1 MKAIVNSL
9 ELVHEVSALLNSS
22 LGPGHTASPL
32 AQVPEK
38 ESERYKTLRV
48 LHLQQLLG
56 SPWLLPEELSD
67 DRLTVVYEI
76 PLGSTTTALSATEVP
91 HKIGSLDEEI
101 KKIID
106 RPRTPYRKS
115 IVWIFGV
122 LLGKEIVCWQ
132 CSPSGGTLVLL
143 R

>member
-1 MKAIVNSL
+1 MGVHGSFLKSL
-9 ELVHEVSALLNSS
+9 
-22 LGPGHTASPL
+22 
-32 AQVPEK
+32 
-38 ESERYKTLRV
+38 
-48 LHLQQLLG
+48 
-56 SPWLLPEELSD
+56 ELSD
-67 DRLTVVYEI
+67 DRLTVVYEK

-91 HKIGSLDEEI
+91 HKIGSLEEEM

-132 CSPSGGTLVLL
+132 CSPSTCFWWLFTLLVLSGHSSL
-143 R
+143 SGLL

>member
-67 DRLTVVYEI
+67 DRLTVVYEK

-122 LLGKEIVCWQ
+122 LLGKEIVRWQ
-132 CSPSGGTLVLL
+132 
-143 R
+143 